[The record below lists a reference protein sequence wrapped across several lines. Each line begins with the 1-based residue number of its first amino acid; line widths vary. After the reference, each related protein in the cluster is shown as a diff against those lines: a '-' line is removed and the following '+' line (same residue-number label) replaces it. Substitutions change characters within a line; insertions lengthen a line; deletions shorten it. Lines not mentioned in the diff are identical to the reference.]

1 MPSAYQSRPYDDRYS
16 SARMSDLMR
25 EAGAVQAQGIQQRGQ
40 NTAATIGRM
49 ADLVGTAVQAGVQA
63 HRQTKAQQEA
73 DKLAAEKQRIGD
85 AVKSAIDPATG
96 RLDFTAAAKAIGQI
110 DPLKAE
116 EFWAKADEQQ
126 RKAAEREADEME
138 EVAKGLGTVL
148 LTAQQDAAKA
158 TAAYATWRADALKRK
173 LIEPDE
179 FPEQYDAAV
188 VQQQALFKYL
198 PAAEVFKQLFS
209 AKNAPQRS
217 TKVVNDKIID
227 DQTGKV
233 IYDGTGTG
241 SGEVIET
248 VDAKGRPVRRR
259 VTEAELAAGVPVYKP
274 PQAPKDDPD
283 RITKAQRN
291 AAITARRAE
300 IQRIDAMLAD
310 DKIDQGQYD
319 RMRWETEKDYALKVG
334 EPEPPPPRQFGPQDV
349 QASGGTT
356 SYEAAAAR
364 NAGGPSMRDLVQP
377 APAGRPASPLGAAP
391 ATAAPT
397 NRPAPEIE
405 RALKAEGPGEY
416 DLADGSTWRVYPDG
430 RMERVK

>member
-49 ADLVGTAVQAGVQA
+49 ADLVGGAITAGVQA
-63 HRQTKAQQEA
+63 HRQSKVDAEAETAKAEQ
-73 DKLAAEKQRIGD
+73 QRIGE

-116 EFWAKADEQQ
+116 AFWAKADEQQ
-126 RKAAEREADEME
+126 RKAAEQEADNME

-148 LTAQQDAAKA
+148 LTAQQDASKA
-158 TAAYATWRADALKRK
+158 TVAYATWRADALKRK
-173 LIEPDE
+173 LVEPDD
-179 FPEQYDAAV
+179 FPEQYDAGV

-209 AKNAPQRS
+209 AKGAPQRS
-217 TKVVNDKIID
+217 TKVVDGKLVDDQTGQVIYEGESKPPARSTKVVDGRLVD

-233 IYDGTGTG
+233 IYTSPDAGRSGG
-241 SGEVIET
+241 SG
-248 VDAKGRPVRRR
+248 RPDTRSATALQDDIAAAEKWKISELNR
-259 VTEAELAAGVPVYKP
+259 VEAAYKVGDLSLEDLYAQKDKIQHSYLVQIGAP
-274 PQAPKDDPD
+274 ESTQRMQAE
-283 RITKAQRN
+283 Q
-291 AAITARRAE
+291 RRAE
-300 IQRIDAMLAD
+300 MDT
-310 DKIDQGQYD
+310 
-319 RMRWETEKDYALKVG
+319 MRGLVN
-334 EPEPPPPRQFGPQDV
+334 PPQNAAAPPAGPPRTPT
-349 QASGGTT
+349 A
-356 SYEAAAAR
+356 
-364 NAGGPSMRDLVQP
+364 
-377 APAGRPASPLGAAP
+377 PLGAAP
-391 ATAAPT
+391 AAAAPA